1 MAVRPIQPGVLHV
14 LYFQVYS
21 RNFFLQKFP
30 SEKAA
35 PSVFLFISSVYTGQN
50 SLTSFSFPVPL
61 HKIWIIPMVVMRISN
76 QVKSKKLL
84 KIEVKF
90 LRP

>member
-1 MAVRPIQPGVLHV
+1 MEVCPIQPGILHV
-14 LYFQVYS
+14 MYLQVYS

-35 PSVFLFISSVYTGQN
+35 PSVFLSISSVYTGQN

-61 HKIWIIPMVVMRISN
+61 HKIWIIPMVVMSLSN
-76 QVKSKKLL
+76 QVKSKKPL

-90 LRP
+90 FRP